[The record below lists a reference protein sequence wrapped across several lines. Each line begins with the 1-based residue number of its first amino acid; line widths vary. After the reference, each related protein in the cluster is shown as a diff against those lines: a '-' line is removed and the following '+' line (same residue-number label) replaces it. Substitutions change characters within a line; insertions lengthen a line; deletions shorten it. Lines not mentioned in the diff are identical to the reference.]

1 LQIPAGKH
9 NIEFK
14 FEPQNKNRG
23 MITLISSILIVL
35 VLVVEFILKGRDLR
49 LLISDFFYIIVLLK
63 FLHLE
68 QKKILIITYYCTR
81 WTGVQ
86 RWLKFVKYLQNLAFS
101 RSFIFQNPTYPI
113 VDQNLV
119 QDVSD
124 QAIIFKTKI
133 FEPYQLASFLSK
145 NKTKR

>member
-1 LQIPAGKH
+1 MMLDDGKSVTYQKDYVLRGLQIPAGKH

-81 WTGVQ
+81 WTGCTALVEICQILTEFGVQ
-86 RWLKFVKYLQNLAFS
+86 
-101 RSFIFQNPTYPI
+101 PI
-113 VDQNLV
+113 VYIPESY
-119 QDVSD
+119 VS
-124 QAIIFKTKI
+124 
-133 FEPYQLASFLSK
+133 YCGSK
-145 NKTKR
+145 FSSGRF